1 MWLLKRRIA
10 VKNYREKGIALV
22 TALLVLMLVSS
33 IIVSIAWLVMTD
45 QKLGGNN
52 SDHEVAFYG
61 AEAGME
67 AITSQLAAKF
77 DANYALSGADI
88 NTIQTTPPND
98 MPVQFLNPDGT
109 NGYEIT
115 YPQDKSGNPAAA
127 NHTIVSGP
135 YAGLVGLLTPYT
147 LTVTA
152 RTPQGSEVKLT
163 RLVQTAAIPVFQFGI
178 FSDTDLSFF
187 AGPDFKFGGRVHT
200 NGNLWLAED
209 GGTLTL
215 DDKVTAAGEVI
226 RTNLQND
233 QPTTG
238 GRYGTTVNITTNPGS
253 GSYAALTTSQGS
265 TAASSDS
272 YVGHIAA
279 SYWSGFP
286 TLASGTYKSNL
297 GARETGVTPLNLG
310 IATPSIGGQSIDLIR
325 LPVPNEDTTNL
336 PKLQERYYS
345 QASVRILL
353 ADYGPSG
360 TCADSD
366 ITKLPMI
373 SAGVPVDLA
382 KLAWDTNAPAA
393 NANNTLPYSAGPV
406 TGNATTGLVSVG
418 PATGVYPLPVSGAT
432 NNVIYSNGYWQKQYY
447 PVITGC
453 LKIDYQTTAGGAF
466 VDVTWPV
473 LNKGYTGRNI
483 DPDDGTNGVVFV
495 TSPSEPGIPTKVVAA
510 SGPTINAGVTTIKC
524 TDPSPNAIIRFARL
538 RDNPSNAAGAN
549 NFCGTGG
556 GIPAVQHGTDYWPN
570 VLWDTR
576 EGNLRDSSLGNSNLT
591 LAGAM
596 HYVELDVANLATYLS
611 GNASINNVTGY
622 TLYFSDR
629 RGDVADP
636 TAPPSVGGGIAKTG
650 AYGFD
655 NIVNLGDSTNGC
667 PDGVFDQGEDIEG
680 DYTAGVDPAPVLR
693 TYGNILFPTIP
704 ANLWPIY
711 DQSAGAVIGTH
722 LGSPVAGTTTTLI
735 NNIVKVN
742 ATCPGPGIG
751 KQYPYAFAATVQDL
765 RENPPLF
772 FRRALKVVDGAS
784 LSIGTCDGVP
794 CGLSII
800 SENPVYIQGD
810 YNDPTLDPNFV
821 TGTHA
826 ASAVM
831 ADAVTL
837 LSDNWN
843 DVNSFAFPYSPGSR
857 TAVTTMYRLA
867 VVAGKGIAFKNPG
880 APNGLDFGT
889 DGGIHNFL
897 RYLESWTKQ
906 TIDYHGSIVSF
917 YYNHQATGIY
927 KCCNTVYNPPT
938 RGYKFDSEFL
948 SPSLLPPKTPMLR
961 SINTIG
967 FTQETLPTQ

>member
-1 MWLLKRRIA
+1 M
-10 VKNYREKGIALV
+10 KNYREKGIALV

-88 NTIQTTPPND
+88 TTIQATPPND

-109 NGYEIT
+109 NGYDIT
-115 YPQDKSGNPAAA
+115 YPVDKLGNPAAA

-187 AGPDFKFGGRVHT
+187 AGPDFDFGGRVHT
-200 NGNLWLAED
+200 NGNLWLAEN

-215 DDKVTAAGEVI
+215 EDKVTAAGEVI
-226 RTNLQND
+226 RTNLQNG
-233 QPTTG
+233 QSTTG
-238 GRYGTTVNITTNPGS
+238 SYNTTVNITTNPGS
-253 GSYAALTTSQGS
+253 GSYASLTTSQGS
-265 TAASSDS
+265 TSASSTS
-272 YVGHIAA
+272 WVGNIAT
-279 SYWSGFP
+279 SYWAGFP
-286 TLASGTYKSNL
+286 TLVSGTYHGDI
-297 GARETGVTPLNLG
+297 GARETGVSPLNLG
-310 IATPSIGGQSIDLIR
+310 IATPSIGGQAIDLIR
-325 LPVPNEDTTNL
+325 LPLPGESGTN
-336 PKLQERYYS
+336 PAKLAERYYS

-360 TCADSD
+360 TCTDSS
-366 ITKLPMI
+366 ITTLPMI
-373 SAGVPVDLA
+373 SPGVPVDLA
-382 KLAWDTNAPAA
+382 KLAWDTNAPAG
-393 NANNTLPYSAGPV
+393 NANNTLPYSVGPV
-406 TGNATTGLVSVG
+406 TGNPTTGLVAVG

-432 NNVIYSNGYWQKQYY
+432 NNVTYSNGYWQKQYY

-453 LKIDYQTTAGGAF
+453 LKVDYQTTAGGAF
-466 VDVTWPV
+466 LDITWPV
-473 LNKGYTGRNI
+473 LNQGFTGRNI

-495 TSPSEPGIPTKVVAA
+495 VSPSEPGIPTKVVAA

-538 RDNPSNAAGAN
+538 RDNPSNAAAGN
-549 NFCGTGG
+549 KFCGTGG
-556 GIPAVQHGTDYWPN
+556 VNPAIQHGTDYWPN

-576 EGNLRDSSLGNSNLT
+576 EGNLRDTSLGNANVT
-591 LAGAM
+591 FAGAM
-596 HYVELDVANLATYLS
+596 HYVELDVANLAKYLS
-611 GNASINNVTGY
+611 ANAGVINNVTGY

-629 RGDVADP
+629 RGDVVDP
-636 TAPPSVGGGIAKTG
+636 NAPPSTGGGAAKTG

-655 NIVNLGDSTNGC
+655 DIVNLGNANNGC
-667 PDGVFDQGEDIEG
+667 PNGILDQGEDLEG
-680 DYTAGVDPAPVLR
+680 DYTSGVDPTPILR
-693 TYGNILFPTIP
+693 TYGNVLFPAIP

-711 DQSAGAVIGTH
+711 DQAAGAVIGTN
-722 LGSPVAGTTTTLI
+722 LGSPAAGTTTTLI
-735 NNIVKVN
+735 NNIAKVN
-742 ATCPGPGIG
+742 ATCPGPGSG
-751 KQYPYAFAATVQDL
+751 KQYPYAFATNPQDL
-765 RENPPLF
+765 RENPPIF
-772 FRRALKVVDGAS
+772 FRRSLKIVDGS
-784 LSIGTCDGVP
+784 TLSIGVCDGVP

-800 SENPVYIQGD
+800 SENPVYVQGD
-810 YNDPTLDPNFV
+810 YNDPTLDATFA

-826 ASAVM
+826 ASSIM

-843 DVNSFAFPYSPGSR
+843 DVNSFASPYTPGNRSG
-857 TAVTTMYRLA
+857 VTTMYRMA
-867 VVAGKGIAFKNPG
+867 IVAGKGIAFKNPG
-880 APNGLDFGT
+880 GANGADYGT
-889 DGGIHNFL
+889 DGGVHNFL
-897 RYLESWTKQ
+897 RYLESWGGTL
-906 TIDYHGSIVSF
+906 DYHGSIVSF
-917 YYNHQATGIY
+917 YYDHQATGTY
-927 KCCNTVYNPPT
+927 KCCNTVYSPPT

>member
-1 MWLLKRRIA
+1 M
-10 VKNYREKGIALV
+10 KNYREKGIALV

-88 NTIQTTPPND
+88 NTIQATPPNN

-109 NGYEIT
+109 NGYDIM
-115 YPQDKSGNPAAA
+115 YPVDKLGNPAAA

-178 FSDTDLSFF
+178 FSDTDLAFF
-187 AGPDFKFGGRVHT
+187 AGPDFDFGGRVHT
-200 NGNLWLAED
+200 NGNLWLAEN

-215 DDKVTAAGEVI
+215 EDKVTAAGEII
-226 RTNLQND
+226 RTNLQNG
-233 QPTTG
+233 QSTSG
-238 GRYGTTVNITTNPGS
+238 SYNTTVNITTNPGS
-253 GSYAALTTSQGS
+253 GSYAALSTSQGS
-265 TAASSDS
+265 TSAASTSW
-272 YVGHIAA
+272 VGNIAT
-279 SYWSGFP
+279 SYWAGFP
-286 TLASGTYKSNL
+286 TLATGTYHGDI
-297 GARETGVTPLNLG
+297 GARETGVSPLNLG
-310 IATPSIGGQSIDLIR
+310 IATPSIGGQAIDLIR
-325 LPVPNEDTTNL
+325 LPLPGEDGTN
-336 PKLQERYYS
+336 PAKLAERYYA

-360 TCADSD
+360 TCTDSD

-373 SAGVPVDLA
+373 SPGVPVDLA
-382 KLAWDTNAPAA
+382 KLAWDTNAPVG

-406 TGNATTGLVSVG
+406 TGNPSTGLVAVSG
-418 PATGVYPLPVSGAT
+418 ATGVFPLPVSGAT
-432 NNVIYSNGYWQKQYY
+432 NNITYSNGYWQKQYY

-453 LKIDYQTTAGGAF
+453 LKVDYQTTAGGAF
-466 VDVTWPV
+466 IDITWPV
-473 LNKGYTGRNI
+473 LNLGFTGRNI
-483 DPDDGTNGVVFV
+483 DPDNGTNGVVFV
-495 TSPSEPGIPTKVVAA
+495 TSPSEPGIPTKVVPA

-538 RDNPSNAAGAN
+538 RDNPSNAAAGN

-556 GIPAVQHGTDYWPN
+556 ANPAIQHGTDYWPN

-576 EGNLRDSSLGNSNLT
+576 EGNLRDTSLGTANVT
-591 LAGAM
+591 FAGAM

-611 GNASINNVTGY
+611 ANAATVNNITGY
-622 TLYFSDR
+622 TVYFSDR

-636 TAPPSVGGGIAKTG
+636 NAPPSTGGGTAKTG

-655 NIVNLGDSTNGC
+655 DIVNLGNATNGC
-667 PDGVFDQGEDIEG
+667 PDGVLDQGEDLEG
-680 DYTAGVDPAPVLR
+680 DYTAGVDPTPVLR

-722 LGSPVAGTTTTLI
+722 LGSPTAGTTTTLI

-742 ATCPGPGIG
+742 ATCPGPGTG
-751 KQYPYAFAATVQDL
+751 KQYPYAFATNPQDL
-765 RENPPLF
+765 RENPPIF
-772 FRRALKVVDGAS
+772 FRRALKIVDGS
-784 LSIGTCDGVP
+784 TLSIGVCDGVP
-794 CGLSII
+794 CGLSVV
-800 SENPVYIQGD
+800 SENPVYVQGD
-810 YNDPTLDPNFV
+810 YNDPTLDSTFA

-826 ASAVM
+826 ASSIM

-843 DVNSFAFPYSPGSR
+843 DVNSFAFPYARASR
-857 TAVTTMYRLA
+857 AGVTTMYRMA
-867 VVAGKGIAFKNPG
+867 IVAGKGIAFKNPG
-880 APNGLDFGT
+880 GTNGADYGT
-889 DGGIHNFL
+889 DGGVHNFL
-897 RYLESWTKQ
+897 RYLETWSGTLY
-906 TIDYHGSIVSF
+906 YHGSIVSF
-917 YYNHQATGIY
+917 YYDHQATGTY